1 MSLRR
6 SIPMFIA
13 IVFGLLTLM
22 SLVLPVPL
30 ELGTIL
36 LGWAAFLAAVALL
49 LGVVNLLIVHLNR
62 TIYGRNLYSFVL
74 VSSMVAVFAL
84 AYFVPEHLTTVAF
97 HWIQA
102 PMEAALA
109 SLLAIFLPLAGFRM
123 LKNNPGGWSLLFL
136 LTAILILLGNTLPNL
151 SPFLPATLTT
161 LSQQVNETIHTLI
174 VTSGMRGILIGVAL
188 GTITFSIR
196 LLIGAERP
204 YNK

>member
-1 MSLRR
+1 
-6 SIPMFIA
+6 MFIA

-22 SLVLPVPL
+22 SLILPVPL
-30 ELGTIL
+30 ELGTVL
-36 LGWAAFLAAVALL
+36 LGWAAFLAAIALL

-62 TIYGRNLYSFVL
+62 TIYGRNFYSFVL
-74 VSSMVAVFAL
+74 VGSMIAVFTL
-84 AYFVPEHLTTVAF
+84 AYFVPEQLTTVAF

-151 SPFLPATLTT
+151 SPLLPASLTT
-161 LSQQVNETIHTLI
+161 LSQQVNEAIHTLI

>member
-22 SLVLPVPL
+22 SLALPVPL
-30 ELGTIL
+30 ELGTVL
-36 LGWAAFLAAVALL
+36 LGWAAFLAAIALL

-84 AYFVPEHLTTVAF
+84 AYFVPEQLTTVAF

-151 SPFLPATLTT
+151 SLLPASLTT
-161 LSQQVNETIHTLI
+161 LSQQVNEAIHTLI

>member
-1 MSLRR
+1 
-6 SIPMFIA
+6 MFIA

-22 SLVLPVPL
+22 SLALPVPL
-30 ELGTIL
+30 ELGTVL
-36 LGWAAFLAAVALL
+36 LGWAAFLAAIALL

-84 AYFVPEHLTTVAF
+84 AYFVPEQLTTVAF

-151 SPFLPATLTT
+151 SLLPASLTT
-161 LSQQVNETIHTLI
+161 LSQQVNEAIHTLI